1 MLFILL
7 TQPFTLHLGPQLGIP
22 GQMALGV
29 GVWFLTLVWALVWD
43 LRGWP
48 GPVER
53 VHRQLAY
60 GRPALP

>member
-1 MLFILL
+1 MPLDSLNTGFGML
-7 TQPFTLHLGPQLGIP
+7 TGPGIP

-29 GVWFLTLVWALVWD
+29 GVWFPTLVWD

-53 VHRQLAY
+53 VHRRLAY
-60 GRPALP
+60 GRSALP